1 MSSKVLV
8 ISDEKQYVW
17 KKYFQNKSTHSAKL
31 FLQQIARFNNN
42 TRHLSSERKRSFFAL
57 SIVELYILHIFLAAG
72 VTSIFFIFVI
82 RFVSSILHQFILLLL
97 WSVPKPSFTIKTIH
111 SILLYLPFFKNPSF
125 IPSSFPLILSV
136 SFTHEKKTHTHTC
149 LTLFH
154 ALVHRSFSVTPSP
167 NYPLPSENLLLP
179 LSLFPS
185 FFLLFCFIFKYPRRF
200 PLNLILRFSTL
211 HRMLPSRVNF
221 NITFSWKQTGPI
233 YPWNNG
239 IFSRVKT
246 RIDRWFNYF
255 SRREAFTRFARE
267 SRR

>member
-42 TRHLSSERKRSFFAL
+42 TRHLSPERKRSFFAL

-136 SFTHEKKTHTHTC
+136 SFTQKKKHIYTRVWPSFTRWCIDLFRLHPLQTTPYPRKTC
-149 LTLFH
+149 F
-154 ALVHRSFSVTPSP
+154 
-167 NYPLPSENLLLP
+167 
-179 LSLFPS
+179 FPS
-185 FFLLFCFIFKYPRRF
+185 HFFLLFFLFCFIFKYPRRF